1 MAGIYISN
9 DAQSWYESGPTRD
22 VTIRGNKIY
31 RENPDDTVTLGGDAV
46 NVGEDGTVKALN
58 AGTATVTVASVAVPS
73 MMAAGC
79 ALTGRKR
86 RES

>member
-1 MAGIYISN
+1 M
-9 DAQSWYESGPTRD
+9 
-22 VTIRGNKIY
+22 TIRGNKIY

-46 NVGEDGTVKALN
+46 SVGEDGTVKALN
-58 AGTATVTVASVAVPS
+58 AGTATVTVAVPS

-79 ALTGRKR
+79 ALTWRKR